1 MINILAIMKRQRSMR
16 LIKIL
21 SVFCISLL
29 ALSLLIML
37 LWNSLIP
44 EIFNGPAIS
53 YFQSLGLL
61 LLVRIITF
69 SFKPWTYRNYQRGGY
84 WQKKFEEKLASMP
97 PEQREQIR
105 NICASKCSQWNMKRK
120 STTESASVG

>member
-1 MINILAIMKRQRSMR
+1 MKRQRSMR
-16 LIKIL
+16 LIKIV
-21 SVFCISLL
+21 SVCSISLL

-53 YFQSLGLL
+53 YWQSVGLL
-61 LLVRIITF
+61 LLVQILKF
-69 SFKPWTYRNYQRGGY
+69 SFRPWNYRNYQRGGY

-97 PEQREQIR
+97 PEQRERIR
-105 NICASKCSQWNMKRK
+105 NICASKCNSWHRK
-120 STTESASVG
+120 QQAATERSSRIMYDLWPD

>member
-1 MINILAIMKRQRSMR
+1 MKRQQNMR

-44 EIFNGPAIS
+44 QIFNGPSIN
-53 YFQSLGLL
+53 YLQSVGLL
-61 LLVRIITF
+61 LLFRLLTF
-69 SFKPWTYRNYQRGGY
+69 SFRPWTYPNYQRGGY
-84 WQKKFEEKLASMP
+84 WQKKFEEKLAAMP
-97 PEQREQIR
+97 PEQREKIR
-105 NICASKCSQWNMKRK
+105 NICASKCKSWHMKQK
-120 STTESASVG
+120 AVAESASAG